1 MPMCE
6 LLSCTERVREPEFVK
21 TKIW

>member
-6 LLSCTERVREPEFVK
+6 LLQ
-21 TKIW
+21 